1 MLAERPKVDVRE
13 RNACSRIEEVKSRR
27 SRQVRMCAMME
38 IKWSAT
44 MVGDERYLLGAG
56 RALAVGVL
64 AVAAR
69 AGAVAWHDIS
79 KLPSEELLH
88 SLLTKWLHFD
98 R

>member
-44 MVGDERYLLGAG
+44 MVGDKIQK
-56 RALAVGVL
+56 
-64 AVAAR
+64 
-69 AGAVAWHDIS
+69 IS
-79 KLPSEELLH
+79 TSFILH
-88 SLLTKWLHFD
+88 SYIIMRCKSL
-98 R
+98 